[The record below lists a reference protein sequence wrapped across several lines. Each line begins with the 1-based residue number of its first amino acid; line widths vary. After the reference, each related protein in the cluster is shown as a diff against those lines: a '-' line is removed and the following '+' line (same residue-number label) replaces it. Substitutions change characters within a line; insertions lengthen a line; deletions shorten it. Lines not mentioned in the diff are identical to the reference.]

1 MPMIMPMLL
10 SALLDDCSFD
20 NAAAWLVTMTLAE
33 GGVEGDDDGRGGTAV
48 LVMVALTNTL
58 VATPFAARAD

>member
-1 MPMIMPMLL
+1 MIMPMLL

-20 NAAAWLVTMTLAE
+20 NAAAWLVMMTLE

-58 VATPFAARAD
+58 VATPFAARAV